1 MDPPIPISHQLSNT
15 QTAAARRGRPSKRGH
30 GEHKSKGLAQP
41 LNETVGAG
49 RRGCV
54 SAHLCGSG
62 LRGRLFII
70 SRQHTR
76 AWNIAPPSHRVLPA
90 GKKQGAWRCGR
101 NANERPPPH
110 PSPLPEIGF
119 SPGKLRRRSLGSKA
133 NVNSSPR
140 LFAATAPHVPT
151 INQHL

>member
-62 LRGRLFII
+62 LCGRLFII

-101 NANERPPPH
+101 NANER
-110 PSPLPEIGF
+110 
-119 SPGKLRRRSLGSKA
+119 RRCLGSEA

-140 LFAATAPHVPT
+140 LFAATAPQVPT
-151 INQHL
+151 INQHLRPY